1 MTIENELIELTNL
14 QQALADFENDPDTE
28 FMEPELANQIRNK
41 YKTLISKR
49 QRRAKRKENIANLV
63 ESANEAEKLYS
74 QADEMDKFAN
84 ASLPEQIARG
94 SYSAAMKFDGGAAK
108 MYGTGKKLAGFTAR
122 WLSDDQGAVADW
134 GKEQMRQGTEF
145 NAAVDDYIAKA
156 SGFNSEWADTDNA
169 QLLSPSTWTPAS
181 VLKAGEGLMEFEAP
195 MATVGLVSGAVGK
208 TLNPLTRTAMEG
220 AMIGVGN
227 IPEHSDYI
235 EQGSGKFKPKQ
246 AIASGLLSGEL
257 MSFAFLAGRGR
268 GLSEAAAMNYAQQV
282 GRTGVLGMGKQV
294 FKEAALTGLAN
305 ATLSGGVGGG
315 IKEYFALPEN
325 YTQKDLSDA
334 IDRVF
339 NQMGHEFVMGVGFGA
354 HGAVKGL
361 MEARSTYDRFVPK
374 GSNKNI
380 DTEVSK
386 YFFGKE
392 GQKIL
397 KESYPNLFAG
407 EGSSAD
413 VNKFL
418 EEVWNAIPNNLR
430 AKNSPEMS
438 GLFQNYRDAL
448 MAQWSMGKLEKT
460 GIKNKI
466 IEQFRARMAQRIS
479 DALNAAQ
486 ATQAQINNIDKQI
499 QSKDTPLLQKQ
510 ELAKQ
515 AEELRAQRDLDSE
528 KIETPYTYDDLME
541 TSLNMV
547 INKYGADSSLAD
559 RTIRLVDELSAQHGR
574 EYDVETFANL
584 LSQVDVFLGQG
595 NAGKN
600 MRDWLLNRQSAEPRT
615 ESIPESVLRQQNN
628 NQDDTILPNTPG
640 YGIEPNF
647 SPIESNRPIMPE
659 DVIASQNRENNRIL
673 SDKSATQ
680 SDIATQNPVYP
691 SGGYSNEKGNPMK
704 FFGQDRP
711 NIGMPSSVKSESPV
725 EPPAMF
731 LKGKKLESPST
742 TMNKS
747 QKSETLQT
755 KGVNTEKGELKDR
768 DMPQSVMTDRSE
780 SPAIKNERGKMGLN
794 VEMKQK
800 EAVASKENPLENE
813 TVSELF
819 DLLDNPK
826 VNYKT
831 KTKIKREL
839 KRRNKIAVEKDL
851 NEIKTV
857 EEADRLLRDFLK
869 TRDMFGGQ
877 QSRASDLHKRLLEL
891 ERLNKESANKPNA
904 EELGLTTKRDALI
917 PKSELKY
924 TERDLNFK
932 RLMNLMQHR
941 GIVDEISKKELEE
954 LAKQAGFKNVYEI
967 LNSDIGDD
975 IMPFVKIFPKRLKS
989 GKKSEKDF
997 WVTYNKKSEQQ
1008 IKNERAEYQAEQS
1021 RKEQAEYQAELIKK
1035 YPILNDIDTNTKL
1048 WNAIENTNSK
1058 ELQDILLAEN
1068 AKRFEQARN
1077 SGNLEKW
1084 IKERTAFDNAKQ
1096 SATEKS
1102 SAVENIVRG
1111 KKTRMTTKANGGMK
1125 VDGEF
1130 AVVDVNKLK
1139 TATDIGETQNRN
1151 RKTIASQAQ
1160 VNSIANNPNP
1170 EYLIVDNPD
1179 SANGAMVI
1187 ASDGTVLSGNGRTL
1201 GLSEAYKYGNA
1212 DKYKAYLKEHA
1223 SEFGIDPRE
1232 IDKIEN
1238 PVLVRIVDSK
1248 DGFDVK
1254 RFVKESNESRQL
1266 GRNAAE
1272 IARTDAENIKG
1283 ILREFNSID
1292 DITSPSNKEF
1302 IQKFFE
1308 NTVGDTERA
1317 NYLAEDGSL
1326 TQDGQRRIENA
1337 LIASLYG
1344 NNPRLIE
1351 KLANT
1356 TNTGI
1361 KNVAKALI
1369 ATAKDGAKLKGEVD
1383 KGMYFDVDLNKEISD
1398 AALTYA
1404 DTVAEMHRQGVNG
1417 SPINFYLANM
1427 KDRLTPEGKLVFGML
1442 SELNNKPKQ
1451 VREFLQII
1459 NDVIRGHGDPQQGDL
1474 FAGKNPKP
1482 NKLQIIKEALQEF
1495 DSRYKTDFSK
1505 QDLSK
1510 WNKSERTLFDI
1521 GNEVR
1526 EDGTPASVKKF
1537 IPDYKNKKKSSWTKE
1552 DWEDYDKD
1560 QTKIAYDI
1568 LGEENTDTTPIEKTN
1583 DIKLSKQQQNM
1594 YKSLKEFL
1602 PDIFEVYDREAES
1615 PAPVQA
1621 LMNILRGGESLADIE
1636 TAITRGDSREAI
1648 DIIENIKQR
1657 VELTYS
1663 KDFSN
1668 KIAKNCDR
1676 LIKMIK
1682 NSNYR
1687 SNAIKPISLEE
1698 LEAQP
1703 IKRMPQGDVEGW
1715 REQRKAYLED
1725 RRTTSLSKFHKK
1737 VFANE
1742 ARIVSRMY
1750 KNRQITNEQR
1760 KLFHKILKADYDY
1773 NVSVDGSNLTEKQE
1787 QIATKAIDKFNK
1799 NVNELINQL
1808 NNGKIS
1814 FEDFVKE
1821 RHQASIDYHTSL
1833 ANDGIQSN
1841 AMRRTT
1847 IDPNRHKPQ
1856 LSRIKNK
1863 ATNPVT
1869 DKELNNF
1876 LRGQAKQI
1884 SQETGLSFKVV
1895 NSVDE
1900 LRKMFPNN
1908 DITDTVEGGIHKDTV
1923 YLVKGNIDKDR
1934 LPLVIAHEVAGHRG
1948 VESLFENKQ
1957 QMDNFFN
1964 SLERAAAKDKF
1975 IRDAFAEV
1983 DRLGY
1988 KENRS
1993 REAMAKIVERV
2004 RNESGTL
2011 KGTAKT
2017 FVNFITSRVRRLLRR
2032 MGFKNL
2038 QLNEAEVYD
2047 IAVQALRRT
2056 GLKNSNKFFGLDRF
2070 FAKDNSFLSATSTEL
2085 DQKYPGW
2092 QNQTNDSGGHTTQ
2105 IKATVNTYRKIGEWI
2120 KNNMKGAKILDAS
2133 SGLGEGTEA
2142 LKQMG
2147 LNIEDV
2153 EPYASNKRKNA
2164 PIYDSYDKI
2173 KGKYDAIIS
2182 NAVLNVIPDN
2192 WRSELLHNMVDKLND
2207 GGKLFINVRDAKEVS
2222 GQKQKVELDS
2232 PSEILVTN
2240 GKGGYRAYQKGFTQP
2255 ELESWVKKELGSGYK
2270 VEKANEKNSGMP
2282 SGSRAVVIT
2291 KEGGNGDKR
2300 TNPRYE
2306 EITKQL
2312 NAKQLGNREF
2322 NNKATELGALKTLQG
2337 TKIERYK
2344 KTVGKEVSGQVYV
2357 HKNYAN
2363 EVIPNEILD
2372 KAKKILSEKNPSFKY
2387 NTLMWDKNKGT
2398 IRFDEAPNFDTAPE
2412 PIPGKM
2418 LSVNPITGEVKEAYS
2433 SKIWH
2438 HKWQWVKDDYNGFDI
2453 KESWNR
2459 SREWLNGLAN
2469 LNLEK
2474 DNPDYSIVNNGIAN
2488 GKANGYEAWNK
2499 QLKYYGLDHLID
2511 DKNNTVPKADIQ
2523 FSIGER
2529 KPRKVK
2535 PDVVSEAE
2543 KKILDEI
2550 GEVKNPRDYN
2560 AVKKIAKNRMAEYK
2574 DVFSTKK
2581 NTGYKTAALKLHY
2594 LLGFDR
2600 KTQSVEKAFQSIRD
2614 FNTLQK
2620 TASAYARSIIGDKS
2634 TQASILDSIVKAK
2647 TFEKVYDIISKTNI
2661 AKEREIRKDLLD
2673 DFRNTIKELNPKKIS
2688 TPTRMY
2694 TDEIL
2699 GESFTPEELDSLI
2712 HSNEFTTK
2720 AVGKLRNIADNL
2732 ASELGN
2738 IRKSDIEVSEYAIN
2752 NAARLKHELNEIIKQ
2767 RDAGNGAMN
2776 VPVEKLAEVNQLL
2789 KRFVNQDKLYKE
2801 SLDTSAKNAAVADR
2815 EQILSE
2821 SPEKNPKT
2829 VNSRETNSIG
2839 RFKEYFLPGK
2849 ALKTQDNENVAATM
2863 GKTMHKV
2870 AYEDLLE
2877 GQNRQDHYRAT
2888 GYKGVD
2894 KIMESFGKDLEDG
2907 REYLDKTAFKV
2918 KTSEG
2923 HEYEITNNEAL
2934 AIIANYLDRET
2945 GQMIKK
2951 AGKVNFYLGEKKDS
2965 DYFTFTRKE
2974 LDDMVNKL
2982 TPKQKKAIEDG
2993 FALLSNDFLPELN
3006 RVYEK
3011 LNGVPLRLI
3020 QGRYFPRMHVDVTQS
3035 GSNGLITK
3043 DRAPYIHQQMNADY
3057 QGILKQRDAM
3067 ATPNL
3072 NLRGFTDT
3080 LQNYTDQAS
3089 LYIGMAEPLRHLNRI
3104 MNGQM
3109 KRELTARYGAE
3120 YVNRINQM
3128 TRLMAGMA
3136 GKTEVD
3142 KGFATRYLSN
3152 LAAAKLTPLSAIKQL
3167 TSVPLASSV
3176 IPAEYLAKASISGM
3190 SNENIKEMMELDGMV
3205 LRYRSNGIAG
3215 IIPVNAKTWGRERIQ
3230 GEKFKGQKLIDKA
3243 VGVGLNLSIMAD
3255 KRALGI
3261 IYKATKLWAE
3271 SQGKGS
3277 DKAWIENKFMEA
3289 VRRTQNTTDLASATG
3304 WQMDSRESGT
3314 MAFLNMY
3321 LNQTQKVSN
3330 EFFRNKRL
3338 MDEAAKKYGKD
3349 SAQYK
3354 EARNR
3359 TATFAASAA
3368 LMEAM
3373 MLAIGSGASMLFK
3386 GKDEDS
3392 VKDKAVTAVSDLTGN
3407 PLLKPMIN
3415 AYSLQGVLKGKK
3427 PTNAAVFGDDFS
3439 GMIPEIA
3446 YTMGRV
3452 MNDLQSDDPV
3462 ARKFRKLS
3470 YDMLSSKAA
3479 ETSLALGRV
3488 PTWFARY
3495 PAKFIKRIWGEDL
3508 KNTRQKP
3515 SISSSSGSSR
3525 LFSGKRMFG
3534 NSRTFGGKRMF

>member
-731 LKGKKLESPST
+731 LKGKKLESPSI

-768 DMPQSVMTDRSE
+768 DMSQSVMTDRSE

-904 EELGLTTKRDALI
+904 EELGLTTKRDTLI

-1084 IKERTAFDNAKQ
+1084 IKERKAFDNAKQ

-1102 SAVENIVRG
+1102 SAVKNIVRG
-1111 KKTRMTTKANGGMK
+1111 KKTKITTKANGGMK
-1125 VDGEF
+1125 VDGTF
-1130 AVVDVNKLK
+1130 GVVDVNDLE
-1139 TATDIGETQNRN
+1139 TSTTIGETQNRN
-1151 RKTIASQAQ
+1151 RETIASKAQ
-1160 VNSIANNPNP
+1160 INSIANNPNP
-1170 EYLIVDNPD
+1170 DYLLVDNAD
-1179 SANGAMVI
+1179 SANGAMVVMWNPK
-1187 ASDGTVLSGNGRTL
+1187 TKKYKVLSGNGRTL
-1201 GLSEAYKYGNA
+1201 GLTEAYKYGKAGNYQKELN
-1212 DKYKAYLKEHA
+1212 DKA
-1223 SEFGIDPRE
+1223 SSFN
-1232 IDKIEN
+1232 IDKESIGKIKN
-1238 PVLVRIVDSK
+1238 PVLVRIIEPK

-1459 NDVIRGHGDPQQGDL
+1459 NDVIRGHGNPQQGDL

-1521 GNEVR
+1521 GNEAR

-1537 IPDYKNKKKSSWTKE
+1537 VPDYKSKKKSSWTKE

-1560 QTKIAYDI
+1560 QIKIAYDI

-1636 TAITRGDSREAI
+1636 TAITRGDSREATG
-1648 DIIENIKQR
+1648 IIENIKQR

-1750 KNRQITNEQR
+1750 KNGQITNEQR

-1993 REAMAKIVERV
+1993 REAMAKIVEKV
-2004 RNESGTL
+2004 KNESGTL

-2085 DQKYPGW
+2085 DQKYSGW

-2291 KEGGNGDKR
+2291 KD
-2300 TNPRYE
+2300 
-2306 EITKQL
+2306 
-2312 NAKQLGNREF
+2312 
-2322 NNKATELGALKTLQG
+2322 
-2337 TKIERYK
+2337 
-2344 KTVGKEVSGQVYV
+2344 
-2357 HKNYAN
+2357 
-2363 EVIPNEILD
+2363 
-2372 KAKKILSEKNPSFKY
+2372 
-2387 NTLMWDKNKGT
+2387 
-2398 IRFDEAPNFDTAPE
+2398 
-2412 PIPGKM
+2412 
-2418 LSVNPITGEVKEAYS
+2418 
-2433 SKIWH
+2433 
-2438 HKWQWVKDDYNGFDI
+2438 
-2453 KESWNR
+2453 
-2459 SREWLNGLAN
+2459 
-2469 LNLEK
+2469 
-2474 DNPDYSIVNNGIAN
+2474 GIAN

-2529 KPRKVK
+2529 KSRKVK
-2535 PDVVSEAE
+2535 TDVISEAE

-2581 NTGYKTAALKLHY
+2581 NTGYKTSALKLHY

-2634 TQASILDSIVKAK
+2634 TQANILDNIVKAK

-3035 GSNGLITK
+3035 GSNGLITR

-3176 IPAEYLAKASISGM
+3176 IPAEYLAKAAISGM

-3243 VGVGLNLSIMAD
+3243 VGVGLNLSLMTD

-3488 PTWFARY
+3488 PTWFAKY

>member
-1 MTIENELIELTNL
+1 MTIEQEEFDL
-14 QQALADFENDPDTE
+14 QQAKEELNNIDYMFPYAD
-28 FMEPELANQIRNK
+28 PE
-41 YKTLISKR
+41 YKEMARKAA
-49 QRRAKRKENIANLV
+49 QRRVDVLQLRVNRKKNIALNT
-63 ESANEAEKLYS
+63 AFQNEAMYEEDKAGKMEDFANMSPLEKAGRATASTILKIGAGAAKLPGYGMQLGGFLERWRTDDKS
-74 QADEMDKFAN
+74 GNDLQTAGEGWNQAIDDFIAEGTGFDSRTLGSGN
-84 ASLPEQIARG
+84 ASLLKPSSWNAQDVGA
-94 SYSAAMKFDGGAAK
+94 SAIRTIEGLQELKGGLTALGELGNAV
-108 MYGTGKKLAGFTAR
+108 GAGKY
-122 WLSDDQGAVADW
+122 LSQAP
-134 GKEQMRQGTEF
+134 
-145 NAAVDDYIAKA
+145 AAVKTI
-156 SGFNSEWADTDNA
+156 
-169 QLLSPSTWTPAS
+169 
-181 VLKAGEGLMEFEAP
+181 GEGTLF
-195 MATVGLVSGAVGK
+195 GLQ
-208 TLNPLTRTAMEG
+208 
-220 AMIGVGN
+220 N
-227 IPEHSDYI
+227 IPEHSRYY
-235 EQGSGKFKPKQ
+235 EQTRGEFSPVRSVTTGLVSGQAMAWAFALGRGGLGMTESQAMNFARESVRKGTLDLTKDAFKQ
-246 AIASGLLSGEL
+246 AARTALLNGSLNGVGASGLKEILASPENSTWEQKYEAFKRVMESAAHETMMGGIFGLQEGYNKNLSNRQTYRGMMERGKVLLGEKPAEARTFKETL
-257 MSFAFLAGRGR
+257 KQVVKGNFKGVKETFSKIWSPEINDKAFD
-268 GLSEAAAMNYAQQV
+268 
-282 GRTGVLGMGKQV
+282 TGVN
-294 FKEAALTGLAN
+294 E
-305 ATLSGGVGGG
+305 
-315 IKEYFALPEN
+315 
-325 YTQKDLSDA
+325 
-334 IDRVF
+334 
-339 NQMGHEFVMGVGFGA
+339 
-354 HGAVKGL
+354 
-361 MEARSTYDRFVPK
+361 
-374 GSNKNI
+374 
-380 DTEVSK
+380 

-392 GQKIL
+392 GAKL
-397 KESYPNLFAG
+397 RGNPEEAEKLFAG
-407 EGSSAD
+407 PKQNIDTFVEKVRENLPQDSVSLKDPGAVESALKAYKASLYIERNNTLLDRLAKDRGIDLNTIKEAYNKGNLKIKENGD
-413 VNKFL
+413 VVGYLVGKI
-418 EEVWNAIPNNLR
+418 EDI
-430 AKNSPEMS
+430 
-438 GLFQNYRDAL
+438 
-448 MAQWSMGKLEKT
+448 KLELKNT
-460 GIKNKI
+460 NDTINKLDITIKSKDVDLQAKQ
-466 IEQFRARMAQRIS
+466 E
-479 DALNAAQ
+479 AAQ
-486 ATQAQINNIDKQI
+486 QKEEA
-499 QSKDTPLLQKQ
+499 LLRQ
-510 ELAKQ
+510 
-515 AEELRAQRDLDSE
+515 EELYR
-528 KIETPYTYDDLME
+528 KTETPYTRAEVIEAVRDMVARGYGNNPEM
-541 TSLNMV
+541 LN
-547 INKYGADSSLAD
+547 KATERLAD
-559 RTIRLVDELSAQHGR
+559 FLSKYNSQEPIGVDDAIRLLNEVESELNKLNPDVKFDNYNSDIEDIINPKLIGSDVIYGNDERNMPTSALSNNTQPQSVLPSPQETPLLEYNPTGRRQMPISEGSNQPINNMDIGSKVNRESLSSFGVVNDVPRSIISSEKPNKSNMLKKPTGSADKIKPSTIR
-574 EYDVETFANL
+574 
-584 LSQVDVFLGQG
+584 
-595 NAGKN
+595 
-600 MRDWLLNRQSAEPRT
+600 
-615 ESIPESVLRQQNN
+615 
-628 NQDDTILPNTPG
+628 
-640 YGIEPNF
+640 
-647 SPIESNRPIMPE
+647 
-659 DVIASQNRENNRIL
+659 
-673 SDKSATQ
+673 
-680 SDIATQNPVYP
+680 
-691 SGGYSNEKGNPMK
+691 
-704 FFGQDRP
+704 
-711 NIGMPSSVKSESPV
+711 
-725 EPPAMF
+725 
-731 LKGKKLESPST
+731 GKKLESPSVA
-742 TMNKS
+742 MGKS
-747 QKSETLQT
+747 QPSSEPMAVKKESKPETKPSADNDKSPKLKTAWNFDEDVDNSNIKSDFKLTEPSELSKKIQKLKDNT
-755 KGVNTEKGELKDR
+755 DWTRIKTEKEADDILKQIDVLQKELD
-768 DMPQSVMTDRSE
+768 SNN
-780 SPAIKNERGKMGLN
+780 SPEFN
-794 VEMKQK
+794 VER
-800 EAVASKENPLENE
+800 ATNSL
-813 TVSELF
+813 
-819 DLLDNPK
+819 
-826 VNYKT
+826 
-831 KTKIKREL
+831 
-839 KRRNKIAVEKDL
+839 
-851 NEIKTV
+851 
-857 EEADRLLRDFLK
+857 DRLKERVEYQK
-869 TRDMFGGQ
+869 KEIQ
-877 QSRASDLHKRLLEL
+877 YQNKKKAEKRTPW
-891 ERLNKESANKPNA
+891 KES
-904 EELGLTTKRDALI
+904 D
-917 PKSELKY
+917 
-924 TERDLNFK
+924 
-932 RLMNLMQHR
+932 
-941 GIVDEISKKELEE
+941 
-954 LAKQAGFKNVYEI
+954 
-967 LNSDIGDD
+967 
-975 IMPFVKIFPKRLKS
+975 
-989 GKKSEKDF
+989 
-997 WVTYNKKSEQQ
+997 
-1008 IKNERAEYQAEQS
+1008 
-1021 RKEQAEYQAELIKK
+1021 ELIEARKK
-1035 YPILNDIDTNTKL
+1035 
-1048 WNAIENTNSK
+1048 
-1058 ELQDILLAEN
+1058 AEFYKK
-1068 AKRFEQARN
+1068 AVK
-1077 SGNLEKW
+1077 GNL
-1084 IKERTAFDNAKQ
+1084 
-1096 SATEKS
+1096 
-1102 SAVENIVRG
+1102 
-1111 KKTRMTTKANGGMK
+1111 TRITTKANGGMT
-1125 VDGEF
+1125 VDGQF
-1130 AVVDVNKLK
+1130 GVVDVNDLQ
-1139 TATDIGETQNRN
+1139 TATSIGETQNRN
-1151 RKTIASQAQ
+1151 RKTVASQAQ

-1884 SQETGLSFKVV
+1884 SQETGLNFKVV
-1895 NSVDE
+1895 DSVDE

>member
-731 LKGKKLESPST
+731 LKGKKLESPSI

-780 SPAIKNERGKMGLN
+780 SPAIKNERGKMDSDVKMN
-794 VEMKQK
+794 RKQPVISQEQGEK
-800 EAVASKENPLENE
+800 SAYKIVKMDYDIWKKKNPDTELPFDKWLYEVDNYDPTLRAPWTPMLKKALDYYE
-813 TVSELF
+813 KNIKQSE
-819 DLLDNPK
+819 
-826 VNYKT
+826 T
-831 KTKIKREL
+831 KTKAK
-839 KRRNKIAVEKDL
+839 A
-851 NEIKTV
+851 EIKAELTNIKTKPSADNDKSPKLKTAWNFDEDV
-857 EEADRLLRDFLK
+857 DNSNIKSDFKLTEPSELSKKIQKLKDNTDWTRIKTEKEADDILKQIDVLQKELDSNNSPEFNVERATNSLGRLKERVEYQK
-869 TRDMFGGQ
+869 KEIQ
-877 QSRASDLHKRLLEL
+877 YQNKKKAEKRTPW
-891 ERLNKESANKPNA
+891 KES
-904 EELGLTTKRDALI
+904 D
-917 PKSELKY
+917 
-924 TERDLNFK
+924 
-932 RLMNLMQHR
+932 
-941 GIVDEISKKELEE
+941 
-954 LAKQAGFKNVYEI
+954 
-967 LNSDIGDD
+967 
-975 IMPFVKIFPKRLKS
+975 
-989 GKKSEKDF
+989 
-997 WVTYNKKSEQQ
+997 
-1008 IKNERAEYQAEQS
+1008 
-1021 RKEQAEYQAELIKK
+1021 ELIEARKK
-1035 YPILNDIDTNTKL
+1035 
-1048 WNAIENTNSK
+1048 
-1058 ELQDILLAEN
+1058 AEFYKK
-1068 AKRFEQARN
+1068 AVK
-1077 SGNLEKW
+1077 GNL
-1084 IKERTAFDNAKQ
+1084 
-1096 SATEKS
+1096 
-1102 SAVENIVRG
+1102 
-1111 KKTRMTTKANGGMK
+1111 TRITTKANGGMT
-1125 VDGEF
+1125 VDGQF
-1130 AVVDVNKLK
+1130 GVVDVNDLQ
-1139 TATDIGETQNRN
+1139 TATSIGETQNRN
-1151 RKTIASQAQ
+1151 RKTVASQAQ

-1459 NDVIRGHGDPQQGDL
+1459 NDVIRGHGNPQQGDL

-1521 GNEVR
+1521 GNEAR

-1537 IPDYKNKKKSSWTKE
+1537 VPDYKSKKKSSWTKE

-1560 QTKIAYDI
+1560 QIKIAYDI

-1636 TAITRGDSREAI
+1636 TAITRGDSREATG
-1648 DIIENIKQR
+1648 IIENIKQR

-1750 KNRQITNEQR
+1750 KNGQITNEQR

-1884 SQETGLSFKVV
+1884 SQETGLNFKVV
-1895 NSVDE
+1895 DSVDE

-1993 REAMAKIVERV
+1993 REAMAKIVEKV
-2004 RNESGTL
+2004 KNESGTL

-2291 KEGGNGDKR
+2291 KD
-2300 TNPRYE
+2300 
-2306 EITKQL
+2306 
-2312 NAKQLGNREF
+2312 
-2322 NNKATELGALKTLQG
+2322 
-2337 TKIERYK
+2337 
-2344 KTVGKEVSGQVYV
+2344 
-2357 HKNYAN
+2357 
-2363 EVIPNEILD
+2363 
-2372 KAKKILSEKNPSFKY
+2372 
-2387 NTLMWDKNKGT
+2387 
-2398 IRFDEAPNFDTAPE
+2398 
-2412 PIPGKM
+2412 
-2418 LSVNPITGEVKEAYS
+2418 
-2433 SKIWH
+2433 
-2438 HKWQWVKDDYNGFDI
+2438 
-2453 KESWNR
+2453 
-2459 SREWLNGLAN
+2459 
-2469 LNLEK
+2469 
-2474 DNPDYSIVNNGIAN
+2474 GIAN

-2529 KPRKVK
+2529 KSRKVK
-2535 PDVVSEAE
+2535 TDVISEAE

-2574 DVFSTKK
+2574 DVFSIKK
-2581 NTGYKTAALKLHY
+2581 NTGYKTSALKLHY

-2634 TQASILDSIVKAK
+2634 TQANILDNIVKAK

-3035 GSNGLITK
+3035 GSNGLITR

-3176 IPAEYLAKASISGM
+3176 IPAEYLAKAAISGM

-3243 VGVGLNLSIMAD
+3243 VGVGLNLSLMTD

-3439 GMIPEIA
+3439 GMIPEIT

-3525 LFSGKRMFG
+3525 LFSGNRTFG
-3534 NSRTFGGKRMF
+3534 NNRTFGGKRMF

>member
-1 MTIENELIELTNL
+1 MTIEQEEFDL
-14 QQALADFENDPDTE
+14 QQAKEELNNIDYMFPYADSE
-28 FMEPELANQIRNK
+28 
-41 YKTLISKR
+41 YKEMARKAA
-49 QRRAKRKENIANLV
+49 QRRVDVLQLRVNRKKNIALNT
-63 ESANEAEKLYS
+63 AFQNEAMYEEDKARKMEDFANMSPLEKAGRATASTMLKIGGGVAKLPGHALQLGGFLERWRTGDKSGNDIQTAGEDWNQAIDDFIAEGTGFDSRMLGEGKSSLLNPSSWNGQDAIASTIRTVEGLQELKGGLWGLGKLGEAVGAGKYLS
-74 QADEMDKFAN
+74 QA
-84 ASLPEQIARG
+84 PQ
-94 SYSAAMKFDGGAAK
+94 
-108 MYGTGKKLAGFTAR
+108 
-122 WLSDDQGAVADW
+122 AV
-134 GKEQMRQGTEF
+134 KT
-145 NAAVDDYIAKA
+145 V
-156 SGFNSEWADTDNA
+156 
-169 QLLSPSTWTPAS
+169 
-181 VLKAGEGLMEFEAP
+181 GEGLLF
-195 MATVGLVSGAVGK
+195 
-208 TLNPLTRTAMEG
+208 
-220 AMIGVGN
+220 GVQN
-227 IPEHSDYI
+227 IPEHSRYY
-235 EQGSGKFKPKQ
+235 EQTRGEFSPVRSITTGLASGQAMAWAFALGRGGLGMTESQAMNFARESVRKGTLDLTKDAFKQ
-246 AIASGLLSGEL
+246 AARTALLNGSLNGVGASGLKEILASPENSTWEQKYEAFKRVIESAAHETIMGGIFGLQEGFNKNLSNRQTYRGMMERGKVLLGEKPAEARTFKETL
-257 MSFAFLAGRGR
+257 KQVVKGNFKGVKETFSKIWSPEINDKAFD
-268 GLSEAAAMNYAQQV
+268 
-282 GRTGVLGMGKQV
+282 TGVN
-294 FKEAALTGLAN
+294 E
-305 ATLSGGVGGG
+305 
-315 IKEYFALPEN
+315 
-325 YTQKDLSDA
+325 
-334 IDRVF
+334 
-339 NQMGHEFVMGVGFGA
+339 
-354 HGAVKGL
+354 
-361 MEARSTYDRFVPK
+361 
-374 GSNKNI
+374 
-380 DTEVSK
+380 

-392 GQKIL
+392 GAKL
-397 KESYPNLFAG
+397 RGNPEEAEKLFAG
-407 EGSSAD
+407 PKQNIDTFVEKVRENLPQDSVSLKDPGAVESALKAYKASLYIERNNTLLDRLAKDRGIDLNTIKEAYDKGNLKIKENGD
-413 VNKFL
+413 VVGYLVGKIEDIKLELKNTNDTINKL
-418 EEVWNAIPNNLR
+418 DVTIKSKDVDLQAKQEAAQQKEEALLR
-430 AKNSPEMS
+430 QEELYRKAEMPYTRAEVIEAVRDMVNRKKANSPEQLNRVNELLARFLVKDRGNKPIS
-438 GLFQNYRDAL
+438 VDDAIALLNEVEAELNNVGYSDYNADIENIVNPKLITNNTIYDRDERETPSLAIDNQYQEPL
-448 MAQWSMGKLEKT
+448 QIGYDNNVTLDDMRSIPASVMAYNRIGNPLPEDMRSEIANNSNKT
-460 GIKNKI
+460 SRPRMDMPETKEMPYPTKPK
-466 IEQFRARMAQRIS
+466 EQFPINDNIGDKVNRAE
-479 DALNAAQ
+479 
-486 ATQAQINNIDKQI
+486 
-499 QSKDTPLLQKQ
+499 QSAFP
-510 ELAKQ
+510 
-515 AEELRAQRDLDSE
+515 
-528 KIETPYTYDDLME
+528 
-541 TSLNMV
+541 TSV
-547 INKYGADSSLAD
+547 SSLD
-559 RTIRLVDELSAQHGR
+559 
-574 EYDVETFANL
+574 
-584 LSQVDVFLGQG
+584 
-595 NAGKN
+595 
-600 MRDWLLNRQSAEPRT
+600 
-615 ESIPESVLRQQNN
+615 IPQAV
-628 NQDDTILPNTPG
+628 
-640 YGIEPNF
+640 
-647 SPIESNRPIMPE
+647 
-659 DVIASQNRENNRIL
+659 A
-673 SDKSATQ
+673 
-680 SDIATQNPVYP
+680 
-691 SGGYSNEKGNPMK
+691 
-704 FFGQDRP
+704 
-711 NIGMPSSVKSESPV
+711 
-725 EPPAMF
+725 
-731 LKGKKLESPST
+731 
-742 TMNKS
+742 
-747 QKSETLQT
+747 
-755 KGVNTEKGELKDR
+755 
-768 DMPQSVMTDRSE
+768 
-780 SPAIKNERGKMGLN
+780 
-794 VEMKQK
+794 K
-800 EAVASKENPLENE
+800 EA
-813 TVSELF
+813 
-819 DLLDNPK
+819 PK
-826 VNYKT
+826 T
-831 KTKIKREL
+831 EPM
-839 KRRNKIAVEKDL
+839 AVEK
-851 NEIKTV
+851 
-857 EEADRLLRDFLK
+857 
-869 TRDMFGGQ
+869 
-877 QSRASDLHKRLLEL
+877 
-891 ERLNKESANKPNA
+891 ESTPKPNV
-904 EELGLTTKRDALI
+904 
-917 PKSELKY
+917 SEKP
-924 TERDLNFK
+924 T
-932 RLMNLMQHR
+932 
-941 GIVDEISKKELEE
+941 GSKK
-954 LAKQAGFKNVYEI
+954 
-967 LNSDIGDD
+967 
-975 IMPFVKIFPKRLKS
+975 P
-989 GKKSEKDF
+989 
-997 WVTYNKKSEQQ
+997 
-1008 IKNERAEYQAEQS
+1008 
-1021 RKEQAEYQAELIKK
+1021 
-1035 YPILNDIDTNTKL
+1035 
-1048 WNAIENTNSK
+1048 
-1058 ELQDILLAEN
+1058 
-1068 AKRFEQARN
+1068 
-1077 SGNLEKW
+1077 
-1084 IKERTAFDNAKQ
+1084 
-1096 SATEKS
+1096 ATEKS
-1102 SAVENIVRG
+1102 SAVQKTPVESKDIEAKYAKFVDLVNEF
-1111 KKTRMTTKANGGMK
+1111 KKNKNEKLSKQEVIKLAKEAGLTKA
-1125 VDGEF
+1125 EF
-1130 AVVDVNKLK
+1130 IDLVNKSKEIKYNKPYAESMEDWENWKPSEKVRQFILNYGNTKEKPVTKKYSAELK
-1139 TATDIGETQNRN
+1139 TYNLDDSIDFDGNKTVKELVKDLSDSNSLVISGKSDGDNTTYEISKKKGKRKISVSKDVYDYAKGLEDKKAESTDDGFNGFLKGKQPFEKGAAKKALNKVTKYDG
-1151 RKTIASQAQ
+1151 KTVKEVIDQLA
-1160 VNSIANNPNP
+1160 
-1170 EYLIVDNPD
+1170 EEGTLMTEVDT
-1179 SANGAMVI
+1179 SKKGVKTFHVG
-1187 ASDGTVLSGNGRTL
+1187 ASD
-1201 GLSEAYKYGNA
+1201 
-1212 DKYKAYLKEHA
+1212 
-1223 SEFGIDPRE
+1223 
-1232 IDKIEN
+1232 
-1238 PVLVRIVDSK
+1238 
-1248 DGFDVK
+1248 
-1254 RFVKESNESRQL
+1254 
-1266 GRNAAE
+1266 
-1272 IARTDAENIKG
+1272 
-1283 ILREFNSID
+1283 
-1292 DITSPSNKEF
+1292 
-1302 IQKFFE
+1302 
-1308 NTVGDTERA
+1308 
-1317 NYLAEDGSL
+1317 
-1326 TQDGQRRIENA
+1326 
-1337 LIASLYG
+1337 
-1344 NNPRLIE
+1344 
-1351 KLANT
+1351 
-1356 TNTGI
+1356 
-1361 KNVAKALI
+1361 
-1369 ATAKDGAKLKGEVD
+1369 
-1383 KGMYFDVDLNKEISD
+1383 
-1398 AALTYA
+1398 
-1404 DTVAEMHRQGVNG
+1404 
-1417 SPINFYLANM
+1417 
-1427 KDRLTPEGKLVFGML
+1427 PEGRWRFGEYFKGKTVYEYAEYMK
-1442 SELNNKPKQ
+1442 SRMKKNNVP
-1451 VREFLQII
+1451 
-1459 NDVIRGHGDPQQGDL
+1459 
-1474 FAGKNPKP
+1474 
-1482 NKLQIIKEALQEF
+1482 
-1495 DSRYKTDFSK
+1495 T
-1505 QDLSK
+1505 
-1510 WNKSERTLFDI
+1510 
-1521 GNEVR
+1521 EVR
-1526 EDGTPASVKKF
+1526 EDADSSAPSAPRKTLSWEQRQEEAAKEIWGEDEPIGNKTVDDSSVSKTRLGGGRIKNYDVVYDS
-1537 IPDYKNKKKSSWTKE
+1537 IPRIGDS
-1552 DWEDYDKD
+1552 
-1560 QTKIAYDI
+1560 
-1568 LGEENTDTTPIEKTN
+1568 
-1583 DIKLSKQQQNM
+1583 
-1594 YKSLKEFL
+1594 
-1602 PDIFEVYDREAES
+1602 YDRES
-1615 PAPVQA
+1615 RDIPAPVEA
-1621 LMNILRGGESLADIE
+1621 MMNLTRGGEWFADLEHEVLSGIPDNAIALIESLRKRIPLVYEKKFADKVINNLNKLE
-1636 TAITRGDSREAI
+1636 KMVESGDFKRG
-1648 DIIENIKQR
+1648 K
-1657 VELTYS
+1657 
-1663 KDFSN
+1663 
-1668 KIAKNCDR
+1668 
-1676 LIKMIK
+1676 
-1682 NSNYR
+1682 
-1687 SNAIKPISLEE
+1687 IKPISLEE

-1703 IKRMPQGDVEGW
+1703 IKRMPQEDVESW
-1715 REQRKAYLED
+1715 REGRELYVADKRETEPSKQSKREYADITRNVAELYREGKITKEQRKYFYDNLKPEYD
-1725 RRTTSLSKFHKK
+1725 FNLDVNLKRLTDYQK
-1737 VFANE
+1737 E
-1742 ARIVSRMY
+1742 IVSRERE
-1750 KNRQITNEQR
+1750 KLRSSEAFLVQSLNKGLISFNDFVERRR
-1760 KLFHKILKADYDY
+1760 KL
-1773 NVSVDGSNLTEKQE
+1773 
-1787 QIATKAIDKFNK
+1787 
-1799 NVNELINQL
+1799 
-1808 NNGKIS
+1808 
-1814 FEDFVKE
+1814 
-1821 RHQASIDYHTSL
+1821 SIDYHDSL
-1833 ANDGIQSN
+1833 WKSGILTN
-1841 AMRRTT
+1841 GIRRQ
-1847 IDPNRHKPQ
+1847 IVDPNRHKPQ
-1856 LSRIKNK
+1856 LSRTKDK

-1884 SQETGLSFKVV
+1884 SKETGLNFKVV
-1895 NSVDE
+1895 DSVDE

-1908 DITDTVEGGIHKDTV
+1908 DITDTVEGGIHNDTV
-1923 YLVKGNIDKDR
+1923 YLVRDNIDRDR

-1993 REAMAKIVERV
+1993 REAMAKIVEKV
-2004 RNESGTL
+2004 KNESGTL

-2017 FVNFITSRVRRLLRR
+2017 FVSFISSRVRRLLRR

-2038 QLNEAEVYD
+2038 QLSEAEVYD

-2070 FAKDNSFLSATSTEL
+2070 LAKDNSFLSATSTEL

-2092 QNQTNDSGGHTTQ
+2092 SDRQTTSTGRHSTQ
-2105 IKATVNTYRKIGEWI
+2105 AAITEKTYKKIGDWI
-2120 KNNMKGAKILDAS
+2120 INSNLKNSKILDAS
-2133 SGLGEGTEA
+2133 SGMGLGTEA
-2142 LKQMG
+2142 LRKMG
-2147 LNIEDV
+2147 LNVDDI
-2153 EPYASNKRKNA
+2153 EPYPGDR
-2164 PIYDSYDKI
+2164 KI
-2173 KGKYDAIIS
+2173 KPTYSGEDYLDYAEIYKKHGKTYDLIIS
-2182 NAVLNVIPDN
+2182 NAVLNVIPDD
-2192 WRSELLHNMVDKLND
+2192 WRKAQLHAMADVLLNK
-2207 GGKLFINVRDAKEVS
+2207 GGKLIINVRGDKEVANT
-2222 GQKQKVELDS
+2222 KNKIILDS
-2232 PSEILVTN
+2232 PNEILLPN
-2240 GKGGYRAYQKGFTQP
+2240 SNGGYRAYQKGFSQK
-2255 ELESWVKKELGSGYK
+2255 EFQDWVSKELGAGYK
-2270 VEKANEKNSGMP
+2270 VEKLTPKNSGL
-2282 SGSRAVVIT
+2282 SSSTTGVIVT
-2291 KEGGNGDKR
+2291 KESGNGGKR

-2312 NAKQLGNREF
+2312 NSSQLKNRMSNDSAKPL
-2322 NNKATELGALKTLQG
+2322 TPLKTLQG
-2337 TKIERYK
+2337 TPINRFLAKDNSFLSATSTESSEREQLDKLAEKAGYNIKAYHGTDKEFDVFKPNNAQGWGKGIYFASEKSDAENYGKNVKEFYISLKNPFDPSDK
-2344 KTVGKEVSGQVYV
+2344 K
-2357 HKNYAN
+2357 A
-2363 EVIPNEILD
+2363 NEILD
-2372 KAKKILSEKNPSFKY
+2372 SKAPNTETYKKMAKRTGISDYVDLMNELSEN
-2387 NTLMWDKNKGT
+2387 N
-2398 IRFDEAPNFDTAPE
+2398 A
-2412 PIPGKM
+2412 
-2418 LSVNPITGEVKEAYS
+2418 EAYR
-2433 SKIWH
+2433 KIIEES
-2438 HKWQWVKDDYNGFDI
+2438 GFDGI
-2453 KESWNR
+2453 KAYKSNDI
-2459 SREWLNGLAN
+2459 NGWEYVIFNPEQAKLAD
-2469 LNLEK
+2469 LKTFK
-2474 DNPDYSIVNNGIAN
+2474 D
-2488 GKANGYEAWNK
+2488 GKEVPLKDRFNK
-2499 QLKYYGLDHLID
+2499 S
-2511 DKNNTVPKADIQ
+2511 KADIQ

-2581 NTGYKTAALKLHY
+2581 NTGYKTSALKLHY

-2634 TQASILDSIVKAK
+2634 TQANILDNIVKAK

-2699 GESFTPEELDSLI
+2699 GESFTPEELDSLV

-2870 AYEDLLE
+2870 AYENLLE

-2894 KIMESFGKDLEDG
+2894 RIMESFGKDLEDG

-3057 QGILKQRDAM
+3057 QGILKQRDDK

-3128 TRLMAGMA
+3128 ISLMAGMA

-3176 IPAEYLAKASISGM
+3176 IPAEYLAKAAISGM
-3190 SNENIKEMMELDGMV
+3190 SNENVKEMMELDGMV

-3243 VGVGLNLSIMAD
+3243 VGVGLNLSLMAD

-3392 VKDKAVTAVSDLTGN
+3392 IKDKAVTAVSDLTGN

-3439 GMIPEIA
+3439 GMIPEIT

-3452 MNDLQSDDPV
+3452 MNDLQSDDPA

-3515 SISSSSGSSR
+3515 STSSSSGSSR